1 MVTVATIYPDTNP
14 TGWTERS
21 FALVVNVDELQVI
34 REALE
39 AYAFEAEQYADHET
53 AAEWRRIRTTAEM
66 VGNWGDASYWGGRL
80 SDAADL
86 VELVRLVVANV

>member
-1 MVTVATIYPDTNP
+1 MTVAATRAVPLTLEQWQTILQ
-14 TGWTERS
+14 
-21 FALVVNVDELQVI
+21 ALEQYRDGAD
-34 REALE
+34 ALE
-39 AYAFEAEQYADHET
+39 AH
-53 AAEWRRIRTTAEM
+53 AEM